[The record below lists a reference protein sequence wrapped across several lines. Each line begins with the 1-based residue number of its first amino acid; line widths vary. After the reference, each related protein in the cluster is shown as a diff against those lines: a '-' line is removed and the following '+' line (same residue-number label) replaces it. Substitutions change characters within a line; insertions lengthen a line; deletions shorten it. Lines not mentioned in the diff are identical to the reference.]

1 MSSRSIAAAV
11 VPLLMSLAV
20 HAEPTRSD
28 PDRYGHMHMMLEKTW
43 FKVDAAK
50 VDVWFGPE
58 TRDLLQQIAA
68 GQRYSDERAE
78 QIARTVMKSP
88 DVTVQ
93 IEMVRNASLGEF
105 LDAAKGNLEHARDAG
120 YITADNFTVAW
131 QSVQKDFA
139 PLAKRG
145 LKKGD
150 RLVYRARDDK
160 LQTTIT
166 ADDKVLLDL
175 SSDDPH
181 ARTSML
187 ASYFA
192 PKTDFRDKL
201 IKSLFSA

>member
-1 MSSRSIAAAV
+1 MRSRSIAAAV

-28 PDRYGHMHMMLEKTW
+28 PDRYGHMHMVLEKTW
-43 FKVDAAK
+43 FKVDAAR

-68 GQRYSDERAE
+68 GQAYSDERAE
-78 QIARTVMKSP
+78 QVAKTAMQAQ

-93 IEMVRNASLGEF
+93 VEMLRNASLGEF
-105 LDAAKGNLEHARDAG
+105 LDSAKGNLEHARDAR
-120 YITADNFTVAW
+120 YITPDTFAASW
-131 QSVQKDFA
+131 QNVQKDFA

-150 RLVYRARDDK
+150 RMVYRARGDT
-160 LQTTIT
+160 LQTTVT

-181 ARTSML
+181 ARPAMI

-201 IKSLFSA
+201 IKSLF